1 MPHLKIEYTA
11 NLDPQADMG
20 GLCTA
25 LAGVLTGLR
34 DDQGQ
39 PVFPVHGTRVL
50 AYPAPHHAVADGQP
64 DRAFVYLNLRIMAGR
79 SDAIKKIAGDALLE
93 RAKAHFEHLF
103 KTTPIGM
110 TVQIDEGAQV
120 YDGKHNNLQT
130 FLAAK

>member
-20 GLCTA
+20 GLCKA
-25 LAGVLTGLR
+25 LAGVVTGLK

-39 PVFPVHGTRVL
+39 PVFPLHGTRVL

-64 DRAFVYLNLRIMAGR
+64 DRAFVYLHLRIKAGR

-93 RAKAHFEHLF
+93 RAKAHFEPLF
-103 KTTPIGM
+103 KTTPIGI
-110 TVQIDEGAQV
+110 TVQIEEGVEHYNAM
-120 YDGKHNNLQT
+120 HNNLQT
-130 FLAAK
+130 FLAK